1 MSGPRVSPS
10 YVKTCTYS
18 THGCVLNC
26 VLNRIVSPLNYWIQR
41 ADRVAVNLR
50 KLTHNSSEGYVDG
63 IFRMYRT
70 TRNNDSINE
79 ALAKLAGLQTSISNC
94 EAEVLQLAGVGES
107 LQHVTDIR
115 RCVDEVVRW
124 LEDLLCWA
132 LIGAEDLLTAHKQ
145 QSVVVSKSLDQ
156 LSLRQHDVFPTP
168 HALDNGC
175 LQP

>member
-1 MSGPRVSPS
+1 
-10 YVKTCTYS
+10 
-18 THGCVLNC
+18 
-26 VLNRIVSPLNYWIQR
+26 
-41 ADRVAVNLR
+41 VAVNLR

-94 EAEVLQLAGVGES
+94 EAEVLQLAGIGES

-145 QSVVVSKSLDQ
+145 QSLLYQKV
-156 LSLRQHDVFPTP
+156 
-168 HALDNGC
+168 
-175 LQP
+175 